1 MIKMQKDLEII
12 HVDHSVSR
20 GSLQVSILHDVS
32 FRFRH
37 GHSYA
42 LTGVSGT
49 GKSTL
54 IHLLTG
60 LETPTSGQVFCGEQ
74 DIYAL
79 SSEARSLLLQ
89 KEFGIIFQSPYLI
102 DELSVVENVMLKG
115 LIAQEDEHKA
125 REEALILLDQVGLLD
140 KEGQRPRSLSGG
152 EQQRVAIA
160 RALYGNPSWIIADEP
175 TAHLDRVASILIAD
189 LLLTFQQQTGAGLI
203 VASHAPHLI
212 NSLETVLE
220 LEGGSLEE
228 QSQKQ
233 ILAAT
238 YQELQ

>member
-1 MIKMQKDLEII
+1 MQKDLEIS
-12 HVDHSVSR
+12 HVTHEGSR
-20 GSLQVSILHDVS
+20 GGLQVSILKNVS
-32 FRFRH
+32 YRFRH

-60 LETPTSGQVFCGEQ
+60 LESPTSGQVYCGEQ

-79 SSEARSLLLQ
+79 SPQERSVLLQ
-89 KEFGIIFQSPYLI
+89 QEFGIIFQAPYLI

-115 LIAQEDEHKA
+115 LIAQEDFAQAHEKA
-125 REEALILLDQVGLLD
+125 LLLLDQVGLLD

-175 TAHLDRVASILIAD
+175 TAHLDRVASIVIAD
-189 LLLTFQQQTGAGLI
+189 LLLSFQQQTGAGLI
-203 VASHAPHLI
+203 VASHTSHLI

-220 LEGGSLEE
+220 VNGGMLEDRS
-228 QSQKQ
+228 QSHVQ
-233 ILAAT
+233 AA
-238 YQELQ
+238 YYSSQELQ